1 MANNNNLIFNVCSQ
15 YRARQLF
22 TRANLNRLEI
32 DPLPTTTIS
41 GGQPV
46 SINDLNMRRKA
57 EILQYNPNRQSN
69 QTNSATKTQ
78 KFALLVNAPPRINNW
93 NRIADTANQAD
104 PNCSDDL
111 TPVPTSSSDV
121 PGPIMN
127 LIYNRN
133 IPLYNYLNPVQTRG
147 YGSVTN
153 VLPNSEFQFN
163 YESNIFI
170 SDKSVAYA
178 SRDPMTLITAY
189 FPDLNQQTENVPL
202 TFTIPFGIYIRGIIN
217 TTYNSNITIG
227 INNISLGI
235 YLNDGLIQTFST
247 YQNNC
252 GNIIFN
258 LNGFS
263 QNTVFGLTKYL
274 GNISVTNS
282 YVNINKS
289 MIYTIK
295 IKASITYNGPNS
307 SIITLS
313 DYGII
318 GNMTSDSEVV
328 QNCTITSSPS
338 LSNYKET
345 FITDKLT

>member
-1 MANNNNLIFNVCSQ
+1 MATNNNLIFNVCSQ

-22 TRANLNRLEI
+22 TGTNLNRLEI
-32 DPLPTTTIS
+32 DPLPTKTIS
-41 GGQPV
+41 GNQPV

-93 NRIADTANQAD
+93 NRVADTANQAD

-133 IPLYNYLNPVQTRG
+133 VPLYNYLNPVQTRG

-153 VLPNSEFQFN
+153 VLPTSEFQFS

-178 SRDPMTLITAY
+178 SRVPTTVITAY
-189 FPDLNQQTENVPL
+189 FPDLTEQTENVPL
-202 TFTIPFGIYIRGIIN
+202 TFTFPLGIYLRGTIN
-217 TTYNSNITIG
+217 NTYSSDITIG
-227 INNISLGI
+227 INNISLGL
-235 YLNDGLIQTFST
+235 YLNDELITTFSPFIFPP
-247 YQNNC
+247 NV
-252 GNIIFN
+252 IFN
-258 LNGFS
+258 IDGFA
-263 QNTVFGLTKYL
+263 QNTIFGLTKYL
-274 GNISVTNS
+274 GNISVTNL
-282 YVNINKS
+282 NINNIQKN

-307 SIITLS
+307 SIITLT

-318 GNMTSDSEVV
+318 GNMTLNSEVF

-345 FITDKLT
+345 FITDKSP

>member
-1 MANNNNLIFNVCSQ
+1 MATNNNLIFNVCSQ

-32 DPLPTTTIS
+32 DPLPTKTIV
-41 GGQPV
+41 GGQSV
-46 SINDLNMRRKA
+46 SIDDLNMRRKA

-93 NRIADTANQAD
+93 NRVADTANQAD

-133 IPLYNYLNPVQTRG
+133 VPLYNYLNPVQTRG

-153 VLPNSEFQFN
+153 VLPTSEFQFR
-163 YESNIFI
+163 YEKDILI
-170 SDKSVAYA
+170 SDKSIAYA
-178 SRDPMTLITAY
+178 SRDPTTLITAY
-189 FPDLNQQTENVPL
+189 FPDLTQQTENVPL
-202 TFTIPFGIYIRGIIN
+202 TFTFPLGIYMSGIIKS
-217 TTYNSNITIG
+217 TYNSNITIG
-227 INNISLGI
+227 INNISLGL
-235 YLNDGLIQTFST
+235 YLNDELITTFSPFIFPP
-247 YQNNC
+247 NL
-252 GNIIFN
+252 IFN
-258 LNGFS
+258 VNGFNP
-263 QNTVFGLTKYL
+263 NTIFKIGKYL
-274 GNISVTNS
+274 GNISFLNF
-282 YVNINKS
+282 NIDIQKS
-289 MIYTIK
+289 MVYTIK
-295 IKASITYNGPNS
+295 IKASISYNGPDS
-307 SIITLS
+307 SIITLT

-318 GNMTSDSEVV
+318 GNMTSDSGVV

-345 FITDKLT
+345 FITDKSP

>member
-1 MANNNNLIFNVCSQ
+1 MPGDNNLIFNVCSQ

-22 TRANLNRLEI
+22 TRSNLNRLEI
-32 DPLPTTTIS
+32 DPIPTTTV

-93 NRIADTANQAD
+93 NRVADTANQSD

-133 IPLYNYLNPVQTRG
+133 VPLYNYLNPVQTRG

-153 VLPNSEFQFN
+153 VLPTSEFQFS

-178 SRDPMTLITAY
+178 SRDPTTLITAY
-189 FPDLNQQTENVPL
+189 FPDLTEQTENVPL
-202 TFTIPFGIYIRGIIN
+202 TFTIPLGIYMRGIIN
-217 TTYNSNITIG
+217 STYNSNITIG
-227 INNISLGI
+227 ITNISLGI
-235 YLNDGLIQTFST
+235 YLNDALIRTFSS

-252 GNIIFN
+252 GNVIFN
-258 LNGFS
+258 LNGFA
-263 QNTVFGLTKYL
+263 QNTIFGLTKYL
-274 GNISVTNS
+274 GNISLTNL
-282 YVNINKS
+282 IIDIQKS

-295 IKASITYNGPNS
+295 IKASISYNGPNS

-318 GNMTSDSEVV
+318 GNMKLDSEVV

-338 LSNYKET
+338 LLNYKQT
-345 FITDKLT
+345 FITDKST

>member
-1 MANNNNLIFNVCSQ
+1 MATNNNNLIFNVCSQ

-22 TRANLNRLEI
+22 TLSNLNRLEI
-32 DPLPTTTIS
+32 ESLPTTTIDGS
-41 GGQPV
+41 QPV
-46 SINDLNMRRKA
+46 SIDDLNMRRKA

-93 NRIADTANQAD
+93 NRVADTANQAD

-111 TPVPTSSSDV
+111 TPIPTSSSDV

-133 IPLYNYLNPVQTRG
+133 VPLYNYLNPVQTRG

-153 VLPNSEFQFN
+153 VLPTSEFQFS

-178 SRDPMTLITAY
+178 SREPTTLITAY
-189 FPDLNQQTENVPL
+189 FPDLTESSQNVPL
-202 TFTIPFGIYIRGIIN
+202 TFTIPLGIYIYGSIIN
-217 TTYNSNITIG
+217 THNSNITIG
-227 INNISLGI
+227 ITNISLGI
-235 YLNDGLIQTFST
+235 YLNNEVNENFSISVT
-247 YQNNC
+247 NNL
-252 GNIIFN
+252 IFN
-258 LNGFS
+258 VNGFNS
-263 QNTVFGLTKYL
+263 GTNFKLAKYFN
-274 GNISVTNS
+274 NISVTNS
-282 YVNINKS
+282 SIRIQKS
-289 MIYTIK
+289 MVYTIK
-295 IKASITYNGPNS
+295 IKASISYNGPNS
-307 SIITLS
+307 SIITLT

-318 GNMTSDSEVV
+318 GNMKLDSEVV

-338 LSNYKET
+338 QSNYEET
-345 FITDKLT
+345 YITDKST